1 MSDFGGPYRTKSLV
15 RGLRRLWLVV
25 GCSRNSLA
33 RAGVGV
39 VGEGPQV
46 KDLSLHNDLVTG
58 GGGFL
63 SDADFSL
70 GKELPGVGRQTVCG

>member
-1 MSDFGGPYRTKSLV
+1 MVG
-15 RGLRRLWLVV
+15 WLV

-46 KDLSLHNDLVTG
+46 KDLSLHNALVTG
-58 GGGFL
+58 GGGML
-63 SDADFSL
+63 SNADLSL
-70 GKELPGVGRQTVCG
+70 GKELLGVGRQAVCG